1 MKKKIHILGID
12 DMPFSFGDEKVD
24 IVGVIM
30 RGNSYI
36 EGVLRTSITVDGIDA
51 TPALIKL
58 ISRTRHRG
66 QLRAAMVDGATLGGF
81 NVVDGEQ
88 IHEETGLPIITVT
101 KEKPDEKK
109 MKNALKKHFDDW
121 KKRWDT
127 INKGEIK
134 KLELEYPLYIKCWG
148 ISFGD
153 ARDVIKFSIV
163 RGAIPEPLRV
173 AHLIA
178 SGIKTGES

>member
-1 MKKKIHILGID
+1 MKKEIHILGID

-24 IVGVIM
+24 VVGVVM
-30 RGNSYI
+30 RGNSYV
-36 EGVLRTSITVDGIDA
+36 EGILRATVTVDGTDA

-58 ISRTRHRG
+58 IGRTKHRK
-66 QLRAAMVDGATLGGF
+66 QLKVAMLDGAALGGF

-88 IHEETGLPIITVT
+88 IYEKTGLPVITVT
-101 KEKPDEKK
+101 KDKPDEEK
-109 MKNALKKHFDDW
+109 MKEALKKHFDDW
-121 KKRWDT
+121 EGRWDV
-127 INKGEIK
+127 ISKGEMK
-134 KLELEYPLYIKCWG
+134 KLELEYTLYIKCWG
-148 ISFGD
+148 ISFED
-153 ARDVIKFSIV
+153 AKDVIKFSIV